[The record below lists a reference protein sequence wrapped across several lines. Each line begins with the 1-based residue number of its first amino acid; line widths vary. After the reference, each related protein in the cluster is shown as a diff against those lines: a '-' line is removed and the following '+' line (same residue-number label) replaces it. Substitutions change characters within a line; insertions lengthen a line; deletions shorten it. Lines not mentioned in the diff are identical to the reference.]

1 MCLLSIHPVSHIFRS
16 CGFLFALIGL
26 FYHPVTMQTT
36 VTIISIAHSFS
47 AAIWGIT
54 CRVEDHCSLT
64 VLMIVVI
71 MRDVSPQIRFPFHK
85 PFTIVYSFCIIILIL
100 CLFVCFCVAYFYV
113 FSTFNFTSID
123 KTDDEC
129 AREWREIVEEN
140 VAETR
145 NKWVNE

>member
-16 CGFLFALIGL
+16 CGFLFALIGI

-100 CLFVCFCVAYFYV
+100 CLFVCLFIFALLMRSMYLVLLISHPLIKRTMSV
-113 FSTFNFTSID
+113 Q
-123 KTDDEC
+123 
-129 AREWREIVEEN
+129 EN
-140 VAETR
+140 GE
-145 NKWVNE
+145 K